1 MVPRILALLEHRE
14 EVEQVKDC
22 LHRACYDLTLVNSF
36 TEAMKALQNG
46 EFDLII
52 SDVHLENGASVF
64 EFLRWVK
71 TRKRFAKIPFVLFS
85 LEPSEMAKY
94 LADGVST
101 AARYL
106 GAACYIDMEVFDPI
120 RLCKEIEAQLVNIPG
135 ITLDSDEGE

>member
-1 MVPRILALLEHRE
+1 
-14 EVEQVKDC
+14 
-22 LHRACYDLTLVNSF
+22 
-36 TEAMKALQNG
+36 MKALDRG

-71 TRKRFAKIPFVLFS
+71 THKRFAKIPFMLFS

-94 LADGVST
+94 LADAVST

-106 GAACYIDMEVFDPI
+106 GAAC
-120 RLCKEIEAQLVNIPG
+120 
-135 ITLDSDEGE
+135 